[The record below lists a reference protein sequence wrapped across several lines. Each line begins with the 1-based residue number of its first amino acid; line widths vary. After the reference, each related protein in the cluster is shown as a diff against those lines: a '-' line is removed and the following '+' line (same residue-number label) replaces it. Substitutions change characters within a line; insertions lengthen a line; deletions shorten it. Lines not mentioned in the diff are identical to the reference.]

1 MINLERAK
9 SYTKRFEGLRLKP
22 YICPA
27 GKLTIGYGHNL
38 EDNGITEEIAVNMLD
53 ADLKSAEKEI
63 RAKFTG
69 YNKLNEARQ
78 FVLVDM
84 TFNMGINKLL
94 TFRKMFAALAKGEYP
109 TAALEMKDS
118 KWYRQVGN
126 RGKILCEIMK
136 SGEY

>member
-1 MINLERAK
+1 MNLEKAK

-22 YICPA
+22 YLCPA
-27 GKLTIGYGHNL
+27 GKLTIGYGYNL
-38 EDNGITEEIAVNMLD
+38 EDNGITEEIAVLLLD
-53 ADLKSAEKEI
+53 KTLKNAEKEI
-63 RAKFTG
+63 SAKFPR
-69 YNKLNEARQ
+69 YNRLNEARQ

-84 TFNMGINKLL
+84 TFNLGINRLM
-94 TFRKMFAALAKGEYP
+94 TFKKMFAALAKGEYH
-109 TAALEMKDS
+109 TAAREMADS